1 MTRITDNRRNFSSFM
16 MCMEVALTLV
26 VSTAVIYGVTAL
38 NDLPVFS
45 V

>member
-1 MTRITDNRRNFSSFM
+1 MTHRTENQHNFSSFM
-16 MCMEVALTLV
+16 ICMEVALTLV